1 MIRVRA
7 IDHVVLRSENPDA
20 LIAFYETVLSC
31 KVERRLSDEFGLVQ
45 LRAGASLIDIVA
57 VDSQLGRMG
66 GGKPDPNARNLD
78 HFCLQIEQTD
88 EAELRKWLV
97 THGVEAGSLERRYGA
112 EGFGP
117 SLYLQDPDGNTVEL
131 KFPPD
136 AE

>member
-7 IDHVVLRSENPDA
+7 IDHVVLRTENPDA

-78 HFCLQIEQTD
+78 HFCLQIEQID
-88 EAELRKWLV
+88 EAELRKWLD

>member
-1 MIRVRA
+1 MIQVRA
-7 IDHVVLRSENPDA
+7 IDHVVLRTENPEA
-20 LIAFYETVLSC
+20 LITFYETVLSC

-78 HFCLQIEQTD
+78 HFCLQIESID
-88 EAELRKWLV
+88 EAELRAWLN

-117 SLYLQDPDGNTVEL
+117 SMYLQDPDGNTVEL

>member
-7 IDHVVLRSENPDA
+7 IDHVVLRTENPDA

-45 LRAGASLIDIVA
+45 LRAGTSLIDIVA

-88 EAELRKWLV
+88 EAELRKWLDK
-97 THGVEAGSLERRYGA
+97 HGVEAGPLERRYGA

-117 SLYLQDPDGNTVEL
+117 SMYLQDPDGNTVEL

>member
-7 IDHVVLRSENPDA
+7 IDHVVLRSENPEA
-20 LIAFYETVLSC
+20 LVAFYETVLQC

-88 EAELRKWLV
+88 EAELRKWLDK
-97 THGVEAGSLERRYGA
+97 HGVEAGPLERRYGA

-117 SLYLQDPDGNTVEL
+117 SMYLQDPDGNTVEL